1 MLKHFLKLILFFL
14 IVHSCSG
21 EPMIFTLKTS
31 AIPELGGSVSPRIGE
46 FEDGQKVVVRATPNK
61 GYVLES
67 WSGATGKSDTTSVIM
82 NSDLEIV
89 ANFIKVKHNLTVY
102 IIGKGTVKEDI
113 IKSGIT
119 NSYKDQ
125 TIIELTATPS
135 SGSKFVQWKGD
146 MLGTTNPQQLV
157 INKAKTV
164 TAVFE

>member
-1 MLKHFLKLILFFL
+1 MVKHLLKLILFFL

-31 AIPELGGSVSPRIGE
+31 ADPELGGSVTPKIGE
-46 FEDGQKVVVRATPNK
+46 FEDGQKVIITATPSQ
-61 GYVLES
+61 GYILES
-67 WSGATGKSDTTSVIM
+67 WSGATGKTDTTSVTM

-89 ANFIKVKHNLTVY
+89 ANFIKTQHNLTIF
-102 IIGKGTVKEDI
+102 IIGKGTVKQNI
-113 IKSGIT
+113 IKSGTT

-157 INKAKTV
+157 INKTKTV
-164 TAVFE
+164 TALFE